1 MPKISVV
8 IPTIEEPTL
17 FGIIK
22 ELRKRLGKSVEIIV
36 VDKSGDKYYNKVKA
50 TGVTV
55 LRQKDKGVEN
65 AIMQGVRAAHGE
77 IIGSTDADGTHGLEG
92 IVKGIKMIENG
103 EADLVLGNRMAGLTP
118 GAMSTYIKFGN
129 YCLSLFYSII
139 HKVRLHDFLTGLF
152 VIRKSSFDSIRNIT
166 PYRAGNAGAFAIEF
180 AQRKYKI
187 AEVPISYYPRE
198 YGESKLTKSKL
209 FYGVNVAS
217 HIVRMARDY
226 NPLLIFGGI
235 GIILI
240 VIGGALGLYVIY
252 NYLMTGT
259 FTLIG
264 RTLIAFM
271 LVVVGIL
278 AIIAGFILDLLLE
291 IEKKLR
297 K

>member
-1 MPKISVV
+1 MAPKVSIV

-17 FGIIK
+17 FGMIK
-22 ELRKRLGKSVEIIV
+22 EIRKKLGKDVEIIV
-36 VDKSGDKYYNKVKA
+36 VDKSGDAYYRKVKA

-77 IIGSTDADGTHGLEG
+77 IIGSTDADGTHGFEG
-92 IVKGIKMIENG
+92 ILKGISMIKEG
-103 EADLVLGNRMAGLTP
+103 EADLVLGNRMARLNP
-118 GAMSTYIKFGN
+118 GAMSAYLKFGN
-129 YCLSLFYSII
+129 YCLSLFYSVIY
-139 HKVRLHDFLTGLF
+139 KVRLHDFLTGLF
-152 VIRKSSFDSIRNIT
+152 VIRKSSFDEVREMT

-187 AEVPISYYPRE
+187 AEVPINYYPRE
-198 YGESKLTKSKL
+198 YGESKLTRSKI

-235 GIILI
+235 GALLMLI
-240 VIGGALGLYVIY
+240 GAVLGIYVLYSF
-252 NYLMTGT
+252 LSTGV
-259 FTLIG
+259 FNLIG

-271 LVVVGIL
+271 LIVVGL
-278 AIIAGFILDLLLE
+278 LSIISGFILDLLLQ
-291 IEKKLR
+291 IEKKL